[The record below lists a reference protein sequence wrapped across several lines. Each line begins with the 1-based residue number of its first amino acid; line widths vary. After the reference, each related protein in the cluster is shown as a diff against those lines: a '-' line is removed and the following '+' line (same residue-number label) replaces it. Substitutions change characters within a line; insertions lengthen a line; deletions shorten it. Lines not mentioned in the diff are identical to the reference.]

1 MNAPQNNPSNPSAP
15 QDIDAA
21 YDRFVQ
27 RENNQLMQSMAGSVD
42 QDPDAYARAQQLG
55 MQMGVGADI
64 AKRNM
69 NELMRQ
75 QKMDDLQSRN
85 LSALNPI
92 LARQL
97 SDPQF
102 ASIAHDDVA
111 NLLKSDEFWQANS
124 FTGNPVADW
133 MILSSTKASVI
144 GGIATAKSTTDAWDL
159 MQRHRSGDKAAYEEY
174 KKLEAETEKYSSLS
188 RGVIGGT
195 TEVLAQY
202 MFNAPTILRDASV
215 GAVTAG
221 AYGALGG
228 PLAPA
233 TMGVGLAAGFTGGLA
248 TGMARTAFQMEAAS
262 SYFDS
267 LKSGYDPDSAAY
279 VAYGVGTINAALEIG
294 GLEFSSRLTRKAFT
308 GMLQAAIAERA
319 ARAGIE
325 KTGEALLR
333 PSLMRGIGQAAIE
346 GGKGVL
352 AEASEEVSQD
362 TVQMLGHELSRKLSP
377 GNLESRF
384 SKPGEM
390 RRFAGELADTFFQ
403 TVESTV
409 LLQVPGMAG
418 HIHNTRTMVNK
429 AKKTAQFYDA
439 LAKAS
444 EGKLKVRAPG
454 AAEAFHAA
462 YANR

>member
-1 MNAPQNNPSNPSAP
+1 MNAPQNNPNNPSAP

-27 RENNQLMQSMAGSVD
+27 RENNQLMQSMSGSVD

-97 SDPQF
+97 SDPEF

-111 NLLKSDEFWQANS
+111 NLLKSDEFWKANS
-124 FTGNPVADW
+124 LTGNPVVDW
-133 MILSSTKASVI
+133 MMPSSTKASVI
-144 GGIATAKSTTDAWDL
+144 GGIATAKSTADAWEL
-159 MQRHRSGDKAAYEEY
+159 MQRHRSGEKAAYEEY

-233 TMGVGLAAGFTGGLA
+233 TMGVGLATGFAGGLA
-248 TGMARTAFQMEAAS
+248 T
-262 SYFDS
+262 
-267 LKSGYDPDSAAY
+267 
-279 VAYGVGTINAALEIG
+279 
-294 GLEFSSRLTRKAFT
+294 
-308 GMLQAAIAERA
+308 
-319 ARAGIE
+319 
-325 KTGEALLR
+325 
-333 PSLMRGIGQAAIE
+333 
-346 GGKGVL
+346 
-352 AEASEEVSQD
+352 
-362 TVQMLGHELSRKLSP
+362 
-377 GNLESRF
+377 
-384 SKPGEM
+384 
-390 RRFAGELADTFFQ
+390 
-403 TVESTV
+403 
-409 LLQVPGMAG
+409 
-418 HIHNTRTMVNK
+418 
-429 AKKTAQFYDA
+429 
-439 LAKAS
+439 
-444 EGKLKVRAPG
+444 
-454 AAEAFHAA
+454 
-462 YANR
+462 